1 MQAPTLLCLA
11 VLMATSGSWAQ
22 NETKSDNTSVNK
34 RDRQKNEPTADQQK
48 ENKPDRELAKA
59 IRSAIVKD
67 KSLSTYAHNIKI
79 ISENGRITLKGPVRS
94 EKEKKAVETK
104 ATEIAGKNV
113 KSELSVAPDAK
124 TQSQK

>member
-1 MQAPTLLCLA
+1 MRAPTLLCLA

-22 NETKSDNTSVNK
+22 NETKPDNTSVNK

-48 ENKPDRELAKA
+48 ENKPDRELARA

-67 KSLSTYAHNIKI
+67 KSLSTYAQNIKI
-79 ISENGRITLKGPVRS
+79 VAENGTITLKGPVRS
-94 EKEKKAVETK
+94 EEEKKAVETK
-104 ATEIAGKNV
+104 AAEIAGKNV